1 MVDVAGTYTVTV
13 RTTNR
18 SKAAG
23 HGVNTYVK
31 RRKQKDQA
39 LELQVE
45 TVCSGGKIRTYVV
58 KQVLLTTQ
66 IQITRGNN
74 TITCRQSKKITAYRP
89 PQQPAPV
96 PAAAA

>member
-1 MVDVAGTYTVTV
+1 MVNVAGEYTVTV

-23 HGVNTYVK
+23 HGFNTYVK
-31 RRKQKDQA
+31 RTKQKDQA

-45 TVCSGGKIRTYVV
+45 TVCPAGKIRTYVV
-58 KQVLLTTQ
+58 KQVLLTTP

-74 TITCRQSKKITAYRP
+74 TITCRRSKKITAYRP
-89 PQQPAPV
+89 PQQPAP
-96 PAAAA
+96 AAAA